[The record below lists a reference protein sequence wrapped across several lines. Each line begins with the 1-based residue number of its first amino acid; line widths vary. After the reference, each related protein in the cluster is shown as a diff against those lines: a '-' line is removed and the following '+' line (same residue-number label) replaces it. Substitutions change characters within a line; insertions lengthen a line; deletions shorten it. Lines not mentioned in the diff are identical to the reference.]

1 MNNNKLTERQAIS
14 IMAMFTLGTG
24 MITGGAIP
32 AAENAWLAMLIAI
45 LVSFPIQMMYARM
58 LSNYPG
64 KNILQ
69 ITDITFGKLI
79 SKIFSIIFLWNGI
92 YLSALLIRIF
102 DQFMSVVGLNATPQI
117 IIITVIIIIAMQM
130 LKSGIK
136 VFGKWSELFLYIL
149 FFYFIFI
156 PLTLIPLLNI
166 DNIVPIM
173 YDGIEPVYKGVLYAI
188 AFPLTQ
194 NFIFLLY
201 FNNFKE
207 KKSYYKVFAIGPA
220 FGAFLLFIVVIF
232 TILVIG
238 KNNYVE
244 SVFPPYLPIRRISI
258 GRFFQRIEMI
268 LLLEYIYVAFVK
280 VVASLFSALISFQHL
295 FNLKNYKTFV
305 IPITLLVGVLSYL
318 TDSDYLDYHYITSEV
333 YLPYAI
339 VVNILVPFII
349 FIAEEI
355 KLKRDSK
362 KKI

>member
-1 MNNNKLTERQAIS
+1 MNNDKITERQAIS

-24 MITGGAIP
+24 MITGGANP
-32 AAENAWLAMLIAI
+32 AAENAWLAIIIAI
-45 LVSFPIQMMYARM
+45 LVSMPIQLMYARM

-79 SKIFSIIFLWNGI
+79 SKVFCIIFLWNGI
-92 YLSALLIRIF
+92 YLSALLLRTF
-102 DQFMSVVGLNATPQI
+102 DQFIRVVGLNATPEI
-117 IIITVIIIIAMQM
+117 IIITVIIVIAMQM
-130 LKSGIK
+130 LKSGIS
-136 VFGKWSELFLYIL
+136 VFGKWSEFFFYIL
-149 FFYFIFI
+149 FFYFLFI
-156 PLTLIPLLNI
+156 PITLIPLLDI

-173 YDGIEPVYKGVLYAI
+173 YDGIEPVYKGVIYAL

-201 FNNFKE
+201 FNNFKN
-207 KKSYYKVFAIGPA
+207 KKSYYKIFTIGPA
-220 FGAFLLFIVVIF
+220 FGGFLLFIVVIF

-238 KNNYVE
+238 KDNYVL

-258 GRFFQRIEMI
+258 GRFFQRIEML

-295 FNLKNYKTFV
+295 LNLKNYKTFV
-305 IPITLLVGVLSYL
+305 IPITLLVGVLGYL
-318 TDSDYLDYHYITSEV
+318 TYSDYLDYHYITSEI

-355 KLKRDSK
+355 KLKKNSHK
-362 KKI
+362 K